1 MKITLNY
8 NESLCWTCK
17 KTTDKKCGFFAT
29 DGRVVPPYVTKTLTK
44 DMGRHNRKDL
54 NEHQQVVRACHNY
67 EPCEEFVKVCKY
79 CGEQYVIQSTHTVEI
94 DGGYCYDCHVTRKET
109 YKVPQPW
116 SKPPAPP
123 KQKKCL
129 ICGKTFAPRS
139 TAQKYCSKHCAGLAN
154 SRNNRKRHK
163 ERSMAKK
170 TKKSQMKWDFE
181 HEKAALERKAS
192 NLHKET
198 DKKYRDDVNE
208 IKTIYRK
215 KRDDFKIIIQEF
227 NKRINSE
234 QEKSLSAIESEYQ
247 KATADIDKQLAEAIT
262 EAKNRIYGGD
272 KR

>member
-17 KTTDKKCGFFAT
+17 NTSDKKCGFFAT
-29 DGRVVPPYVTKTLTK
+29 DGKVTPPYVAKTLTK

-79 CGEQYVIQSTHTVEI
+79 CGEQYVIQSTHTAEI

-123 KQKKCL
+123 KQKKCP
-129 ICGKTFAPRS
+129 ICGKSFAPKNS
-139 TAQKYCSKHCAGLAN
+139 AQKYCSKECAKLAA
-154 SRNNRKRHK
+154 SRRNRKTNK
-163 ERSMAKK
+163 ERYRAQRNE
-170 TKKSQMKWDFE
+170 KSKMKWDFE
-181 HEKAALERKAS
+181 HEKAVLEKKAA
-192 NLHKET
+192 NLHKKT
-198 DKKYRDDVNE
+198 DKQYNADVNE
-208 IKTIYRK
+208 IKAVYRK

-234 QEKSLSAIESEYQ
+234 QEKSLSAIEAEYQ
-247 KATADIDKQLAEAIT
+247 KATADIDNQLAEAIE

-272 KR
+272 KK